1 MSTEAG
7 SRSPPPSPTACRSN
21 GQQHRTAHPA
31 RRGQPPLPAIPAT
44 RQPANPPRQ
53 RASAPPGHRQ
63 RDRQRPRRHAHS
75 QCPARR
81 RPRHHRELMKPA
93 RAAAQFCA
101 EPAAPAFAARPAPA
115 SSATASTALR
125 NGQPTPRMSLR
136 QPYKPVMLA
145 NHDPGGRQPG
155 PWRAAVCTC
164 GWRSPV
170 FGADT
175 AGTMDPLH
183 AWPTPAI
190 CTSGRC
196 PCDRR
201 GQVPAATSQN
211 MLGAVV
217 PGHHRRFLAS
227 VTSVAR

>member
-53 RASAPPGHRQ
+53 RAWAPPGHRQ

-75 QCPARR
+75 QYPARR

-136 QPYKPVMLA
+136 QSYKPVMLA

-155 PWRAAVCTC
+155 PWRATVCTY
-164 GWRSPV
+164 GWRARCS
-170 FGADT
+170 G
-175 AGTMDPLH
+175 
-183 AWPTPAI
+183 PTRRPGPWTRCTRGRRRRSARVGDVPAI
-190 CTSGRC
+190 GGARC
-196 PCDRR
+196 LQQRR
-201 GQVPAATSQN
+201 RICS
-211 MLGAVV
+211 
-217 PGHHRRFLAS
+217 
-227 VTSVAR
+227 ARWFPDITDVSSHP